1 VIVTCPESYHIYLG
15 PIFITQPIYT
25 AISKITLY
33 LHTHSSD
40 TQRAMTIPLSNS
52 SLDVE
57 SPRPKD
63 VGILA
68 MEVYFPR
75 RVSAVFFSSM
85 VQSS

>member
-1 VIVTCPESYHIYLG
+1 
-15 PIFITQPIYT
+15 
-25 AISKITLY
+25 
-33 LHTHSSD
+33 
-40 TQRAMTIPLSNS
+40 MTIPLSNS

-75 RVSAVFFSSM
+75 RVSAIFFPLWCKAHSFSS
-85 VQSS
+85 VCL

>member
-1 VIVTCPESYHIYLG
+1 
-15 PIFITQPIYT
+15 
-25 AISKITLY
+25 
-33 LHTHSSD
+33 
-40 TQRAMTIPLSNS
+40 MTIPLSNS

-75 RVSAVFFSSM
+75 RVSAIFFLYGAKLIVFR
-85 VQSS
+85 